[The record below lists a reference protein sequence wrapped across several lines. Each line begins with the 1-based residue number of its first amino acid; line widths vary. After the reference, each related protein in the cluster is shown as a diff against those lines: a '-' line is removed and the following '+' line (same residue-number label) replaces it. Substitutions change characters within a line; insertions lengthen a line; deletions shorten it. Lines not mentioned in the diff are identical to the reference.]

1 MFDSHITG
9 LDTMQLDTMQ
19 KELEEIERAAQALDG
34 EIAAISFDPD
44 EPESV
49 ARAVRAMEQTV
60 DAKAA
65 PYSHNAMVTAFLPE
79 AKKSFKKCIRQ
90 AKKD

>member
-1 MFDSHITG
+1 MRGGRGSHKA
-9 LDTMQLDTMQ
+9 LFLQPL
-19 KELEEIERAAQALDG
+19 AARPESNGPFCTESLPY
-34 EIAAISFDPD
+34 PD

-49 ARAVRAMEQTV
+49 ARAVRAMELAV

-65 PYSHNAMVTAFLPE
+65 PYSHNAMVKAFLPE
-79 AKKSFKKCIRQ
+79 AKKSFEKCIRQ